1 MEFITWLTK
10 CTKHNTLNHSAAA
23 FPIIIWAMQE
33 LRKKQQK
40 EQINNICK

>member
-1 MEFITWLTK
+1 MEFITWLIK

-23 FPIIIWAMQE
+23 FPIIWAIQE